1 MEGEVGERFRSRGS
15 WQREGGG
22 ERVGGARCAR
32 DERTRKR
39 AADERTIY
47 IYIYRYTSRE
57 IRIYILHKCV
67 RASI

>member
-1 MEGEVGERFRSRGS
+1 MEREVGERFRSRGS

-39 AADERTIY
+39 AADD

>member
-39 AADERTIY
+39 AADDIY
-47 IYIYRYTSRE
+47 IYIGTHLERYVY
-57 IRIYILHKCV
+57 IYYISV
-67 RASI
+67 

>member
-39 AADERTIY
+39 AADD
-47 IYIYRYTSRE
+47 IYRYTSRE